1 MDPTTTVY
9 DTKAIKTTP
18 APVEDIGW
26 DKLDKKKFFLSSTVF
41 ILSVRALVYPIG
53 LIKTRMQVIRVNFR
67 KLKFIL
73 PNGNLKIN
81 SNNYFHAHD
90 GCRIKVHIVLNIS
103 KFYDLTHIF

>member
-1 MDPTTTVY
+1 MEPTTTVY

-53 LIKTRMQVIRVNFR
+53 LIKTRMQVQRVNYRLFLCR
-67 KLKFIL
+67 YGICRFFWLKTPQYSDAL
-73 PNGNLKIN
+73 
-81 SNNYFHAHD
+81 HQ
-90 GCRIKVHIVLNIS
+90 
-103 KFYDLTHIF
+103 

>member
-53 LIKTRMQVIRVNFR
+53 LIKTRMQVIRVNS
-67 KLKFIL
+67 
-73 PNGNLKIN
+73 KIKIHFAVSEFEN
-81 SNNYFHAHD
+81 
-90 GCRIKVHIVLNIS
+90 
-103 KFYDLTHIF
+103 